1 MKLAIFGGMFDPPHF
16 GHLTVAE
23 RTLSML
29 QADSMFFVPAASHPM
44 KLEIG
49 HSSAH
54 DRFAMTSLAVKDHP
68 LFSVS
73 DIEINRPG
81 VSYTV
86 DTLEEIRKEYNPEA
100 IFLCIGADNA
110 AIFHKW
116 HRPERIV
123 ELCNIVVWKRSTDL
137 TVTSPFTDH
146 MTILDTP
153 LIDVSS
159 TQIRQLVHDGK
170 SIEGLVPDSVREYIV
185 EHSLYL

>member
-16 GHLTVAE
+16 GHLTLAE
-23 RTLSML
+23 RTLSILKADRML
-29 QADSMFFVPAASHPM
+29 FVPAASHPM
-44 KLEIG
+44 KSEVG
-49 HSSAH
+49 HSNAQ

-86 DTLEEIRKEYNPEA
+86 DTLEEIRKQYNPET

-110 AIFHKW
+110 ASFHKW

-123 ELCNIVVWKRSTDL
+123 ELCNIVVWKRSSDL
-137 TVTSPFTDH
+137 VITSLFTDQ
-146 MTILDTP
+146 MIMLDTP

-159 TQIRQLVHDGK
+159 TQIRQLVHSGK
-170 SIEGLVPDSVREYIV
+170 SIEGLVPDAVREYIV
-185 EHSLYL
+185 EHSLYR